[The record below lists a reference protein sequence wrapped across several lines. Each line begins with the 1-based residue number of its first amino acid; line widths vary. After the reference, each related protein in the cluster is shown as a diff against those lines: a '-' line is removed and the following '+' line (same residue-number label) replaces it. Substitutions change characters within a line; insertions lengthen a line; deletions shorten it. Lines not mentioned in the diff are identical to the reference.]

1 MPRGNAFMQEWEVAR
16 IAERE
21 AVHVTERCQN
31 CKWTLEG
38 TVKETREAFLAHRLE
53 AHPEIQPKPR
63 RKRHRPFSSLNS
75 MGPLDEN
82 IANARTQG
90 AATWAGTS

>member
-16 IAERE
+16 IAERD
-21 AVHVTERCQN
+21 AVQVIARCAN
-31 CKWTLEG
+31 CPWTLEG
-38 TVKETREAFLAHRLE
+38 TVADTRAAFLEHRGTK
-53 AHPEIQPKPR
+53 HPEIQPKPR